1 MNAEISET
9 IQAATLGLDM
19 QILETP
25 VLRKFVTRIC
35 PAHSNA
41 HKLTKTVAPIVFIL
55 QKFKLKC
62 I

>member
-35 PAHSNA
+35 PAHSNVHRA
-41 HKLTKTVAPIVFIL
+41 PKTVAPTVL
-55 QKFKLKC
+55 MLE
-62 I
+62 